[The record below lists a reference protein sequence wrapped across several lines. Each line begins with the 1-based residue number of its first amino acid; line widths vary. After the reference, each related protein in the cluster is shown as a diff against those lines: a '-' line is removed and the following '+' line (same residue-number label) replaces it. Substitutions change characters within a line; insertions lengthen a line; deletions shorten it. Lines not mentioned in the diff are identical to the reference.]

1 VSSTVVE
8 RRETGPR
15 WFTFGGWIRGGVT
28 AVAAQILVLAYV
40 VGFGLSVID
49 AVVVLAQPS
58 AGGSDLSQHQST
70 ALAGYLFLLLLALLA
85 AAVGMRTTA
94 REPLR
99 LRPADLGLRGTA
111 TTRRRAPAVA
121 VLYIGLLAGAIG
133 FTTHLLDWC
142 GVRGSGAGS
151 GIRAGSGVLCVEAV
165 HAAIAGLVEEPVLL
179 ALPIA
184 LGRRARWPWQVTL
197 VVMIAMRIAFH
208 LYYGWD
214 CLFVVP
220 WMIGAL
226 VLYRWCPLLWPFVV
240 GHGLFDVLQT
250 LQTYGGHATAVTAQ
264 YLLAAATVAA
274 TAVALHVVVRCRRAG
289 MSDRGRSRA
298 GGARVAIGRLNL
310 TRLVK

>member
-1 VSSTVVE
+1 VSSTIVE

-28 AVAAQILVLAYV
+28 AVAAQILFLAYV
-40 VGFGLSVID
+40 VGFALSVID

-58 AGGSDLSQHQST
+58 AGSPDLSQHQSPST

-111 TTRRRAPAVA
+111 ATRRRAPAVA

-151 GIRAGSGVLCVEAV
+151 GISAGPGVLPVEAV
-165 HAAIAGLVEEPVLL
+165 HAALAGLVEEPVLL
-179 ALPIA
+179 ALPIT

-197 VVMIAMRIAFH
+197 VVMIAMRFALH

-226 VLYRWCPLLWPFVV
+226 VLYRCSLL
-240 GHGLFDVLQT
+240 L
-250 LQTYGGHATAVTAQ
+250 
-264 YLLAAATVAA
+264 
-274 TAVALHVVVRCRRAG
+274 R
-289 MSDRGRSRA
+289 M
-298 GGARVAIGRLNL
+298 
-310 TRLVK
+310 